1 MTISTNI
8 APYYN
13 DYDETKKFLS
23 ILFRPGVAVQTRE
36 LTQLQ
41 TILQKQI
48 TRFGNHIFN
57 DGAMVIPGQVSYD
70 NEVGYVK
77 LQNLNSGSQQISTF
91 LSEFVGTT
99 ITGQTSGVRALV
111 LKAVLSEGSDPH
123 TLFVKYL
130 DSGTSSGSKTLT
142 DNEVIISN
150 AVTPRSATLNTTNAT
165 GKGSIASIQP
175 GIYYIYG
182 YFVLVDEQTIV
193 LDKYSTSPSYRV
205 GLQASETL
213 VKPEDDLSLNDN
225 AQGSFNYAAPGAHRY
240 KIELTLDKLDVSS
253 VLDQSFI
260 ELLRIDNGEIQYKV
274 QQTDYS
280 VLEKTL
286 ARRTYD
292 ESGDYTVRPFNIQVR
307 EHRNNDR
314 QQWITNT
321 AYLVGDIV
329 SNAGIYYTAK
339 TSGTSGLTAPV
350 HTAGDASDG
359 TVTWSFTEVPQY
371 NRGVYT
377 PAQGGDEA
385 KLAVGLEPGK
395 AYVQGYEIEKIAT
408 TFVAVP
414 KARDFVRLS
423 DNKVTTT
430 VGNYIL
436 VNNLSS
442 IPENITNFPVID
454 LYDQFTAT
462 PGSAAGTKVGTA
474 RIRSIEKDVSGNYK
488 VSLFAVAMN
497 ADKTF
502 ETDVKQLYYNNSG
515 IFDFTAD
522 ISPIATQ
529 LSGSVTAAGTTA
541 IVGTGTKFLTEL
553 SIGDYIIAGGFGRR
567 VTAVNTDTSITVDS
581 NLTVTGVVF
590 FIVTTE
596 YKEPENLKL
605 IFPLPKT
612 AVRTIRSADD
622 ITIGTTYTIVRN
634 LGTQTT
640 NGSGVFSVNLITA
653 GESFA
658 STAEDSN
665 YLVIK
670 NSDGS
675 VATPTINLGVGSTTA
690 TFSGLS
696 NSTAYTVIASINK
709 SISSAK
715 EKTKT
720 LNIGSTVD
728 FTTTATASQSVLSLG
743 KADVYRIVKVQMA
756 TAFGAFSAT
765 NAVDVTSD
773 YSFDSGQKLTH
784 YDIGTVSLKPGL
796 PKPTGTIRVTFDYFS
811 HGVGDY
817 FSVDSYAGS
826 IQYKDINAIL
836 RDSLDFRPR
845 IDDAGTSFTGT
856 GASLVGVPKRG
867 YDVEA
872 DFSYYLSRKDKIA
885 LDINGNFFDVEG
897 VSAETPAEPADAKL
911 SMVLHKL
918 SLAPYTFN
926 ISDVSIETLDNKR
939 YTMRDIG
946 SIEKR
951 LDNVEYY
958 TALSLLEQETK
969 SLSILDPSGLDRYKN
984 GFIVDSFEGHG
995 VGNTV
1000 SPDYVCS
1007 IDMENKE
1014 LRPFFNMSNVNL
1026 IEENTTPAQRATDGY
1041 ALTGDLI
1048 TLPYTHQSLV
1058 TQPYASRTENVNPFA
1073 IFTFIGTSN
1082 LNPSSDE
1089 WFEVNRRPDIII
1101 NREGNFNTIQTL
1113 AEKSGVLGTVWNS
1126 WQTQWVGA
1134 SAISNTKTVTRGFDS
1149 TDYGIGAGV
1158 WRNRNTF
1165 SPEDLALI
1173 GGDAV
1178 GAGARVI
1185 TTQVS
1190 ATQVGVSRSGVRTSV
1205 VAKVDTQVLED
1216 RTLSTAV
1223 IPYIRSRNV
1232 LFLTRGLKPNT
1243 RFYPYF
1249 DDTSI
1254 AQYVTPA
1261 TRISYVAV
1269 VGFGSD
1275 FDYTSNVGGSASEA
1289 TRMIGGNVD
1298 SSLNKGD
1305 VITGQTSGATAIVA
1319 LQETSIAGVK
1329 ALYVVNVK
1337 GTFTNGEV
1345 IIGSFTGARG
1355 TINAAVTAGTPGG
1368 ALTTNFN
1375 GDLVGLFNIPNTDAI
1390 RFRTGVREFKLTDS
1404 TTNSIDFTS
1413 QSKQQ
1418 YRAQGILETKQSTIL
1433 ATRNAEIVQEVVNET
1448 QTITQTSTRTV
1459 GDTGWYDPLAQT
1471 FLVQQRG
1478 GAFITKVDVFFAT
1491 KDSGIPVQL
1500 ELREVV
1506 NGYPG
1511 KRVLPFSRT
1520 IKTPDQITTSTDASI
1535 ATTFTFESPVYVQDS
1550 TEYCMVL
1557 LSDSNNYNV
1566 WISQIGEKAVGTD
1579 RFISEQPYAGV
1590 LFKSQNASTW
1600 TADQLQDLKFTIH
1613 RAKFTTGTT
1622 GTAAFVNDVLPL
1634 DILEDSPFQ
1643 TTNGS
1648 NKIRVFHTNHGMTSG
1663 SRVRIAGIVTGTYN
1677 NIPSTELNA
1686 THVISNVD
1694 FDSYVITTSTSANA
1708 SGYTGGENITA
1719 TIDRRFDTLHP
1730 IIQNQTFSDTVLTV
1744 DAKTTTTGYSIDST
1758 NTSLIANETAVMV
1771 DAKTVASQVN
1781 ETASMSGAKSLTI
1794 NAYLYSDNDSV
1805 SPIIDTHRL
1814 SVVTVNNRIDTP
1826 SVALNVSPIDLRT
1839 IASGVTTI
1847 AIDGTTERLTTSN
1860 STIRAAFLTVS
1871 VGKYLTISGAAT
1883 SSNNGTFLVTEVAAD
1898 GSYITLSNNM
1908 TSEASPTLTVVS
1920 NEKYVNE
1927 IAPLNSSSASKYVTR
1942 TINLQNP
1949 STYFKVLFGLNKP
1962 QNATISVYY
1971 KTVPVGSATP
1981 IEQLKWVEATPD
1993 SALVSTSNPTNFIDT
2008 QFSVTNLA
2016 AFSAIAVKIVMN
2028 STTTAAIPRIK
2039 DFRVI
2044 ACA

>member
-8 APYYN
+8 APYFD

-48 TRFGNHIFN
+48 TRFGNHVFN

-91 LSEFVGTT
+91 LSEFEGTI

-111 LKAVLSEGSDPH
+111 LKAVLTEGSDPH

-130 DSGTSSGSKTLT
+130 DSGTSSGSKTLL
-142 DNEVIISN
+142 DNEVIISD
-150 AVTPRSATLNTTNAT
+150 ATTPRSATLNTLNAT

-193 LDKYSTSPSYRV
+193 LDKYSTNPSYRV
-205 GLQASETL
+205 GLQATETL

-240 KIELTLDKLDVSS
+240 KIELTLDKLAVSS

-260 ELLRIDNGEIQYKV
+260 ELLRLEDGSIQYKV

-280 VLEKTL
+280 ILEKTL

-321 AYLVGDIV
+321 AYLIGDIV
-329 SNAGIYYTAK
+329 SNSGIYYTAK

-350 HTAGDASDG
+350 HTSGDVSDG

-414 KARDFVRLS
+414 KARDFTRLN
-423 DNKVTTT
+423 DTKVTTT
-430 VGNYIL
+430 MGNYIL
-436 VNNLSS
+436 VSNVFSL
-442 IPENITNFPVID
+442 PENITDLPLID

-462 PGSAAGTKVGTA
+462 GGTAAGTKVGTG
-474 RIRSIEKDVSGNYK
+474 RIRGIEKDASGSYK
-488 VSLFAVAMN
+488 VSLFAVTMN
-497 ADKTF
+497 TGKTF
-502 ETDVKQLYYNNSG
+502 ERNVKQLYYNNGG

-522 ISPIATQ
+522 ITPILTQ
-529 LSGSVTAAGTTA
+529 LSGSITAAGSTA
-541 IVGTGTKFLTEL
+541 VVGVGTKFVSEVV
-553 SIGDYIIAGGFGRR
+553 IGDYISASGFVRR
-567 VTAVNTDTSITVDS
+567 VTAVADDTHLTVDS
-581 NLTVTGVVF
+581 VLTVSGVVF
-590 FIVTTE
+590 YGQSTE

-612 AVRTIRSADD
+612 AVRKLRSTDD
-622 ITIGTTYTIVRN
+622 VTIGTTYTIVRN

-640 NGSGVFSVNLITA
+640 NSSGTFSVNLITA
-653 GESFA
+653 GESFG

-665 YLVIK
+665 YLVIR
-670 NSDGS
+670 NTDGS
-675 VATPTINLGVGSTTA
+675 IATPTIVLGVGSTTA
-690 TFSGLS
+690 TFSGLA
-696 NSTAYTVIASINK
+696 NSTAYTILAAINK

-720 LNIGSTVD
+720 LNIGSSVD
-728 FTTTATASQSVLSLG
+728 FTTSATASQSTLSLG

-765 NAVDVTSD
+765 GAVDVTSD

-784 YDIGTVSLKPGL
+784 YDIGSVSLKPGL

-811 HGVGDY
+811 HGTGDY
-817 FSVDSYAGS
+817 FSVDSYSGS
-826 IQYKDINAIL
+826 IQYKEINAIL

-845 IDDAGTSFTGT
+845 IDDTGTTFTGT
-856 GASLVGVPKRG
+856 GASLVGMPKRG

-926 ISDVSIETLDNKR
+926 VNDVSIETLDNKR

-969 SLSILDPSGLDRYKN
+969 SLSILDPNGLDRYKN

-1000 SPDYVCS
+1000 SPDYLCS
-1007 IDMENKE
+1007 VDMENKE

-1041 ALTGDLI
+1041 TLTGDLI

-1190 ATQVGVSRSGVRTSV
+1190 ATQVGQSRSGVRTSV

-1261 TRISYVAV
+1261 TKISYSAIT
-1269 VGFGSD
+1269 GFGSD
-1275 FDYTSNVGGSASEA
+1275 FDYTTNVGGSASEA
-1289 TRMIGGNVD
+1289 TRMINGNAD

-1305 VITGQTSGATAIVA
+1305 VITGQTSGATAVVA
-1319 LQETSIAGVK
+1319 LQETTVAGVK
-1329 ALYVVNVK
+1329 ALHVVNVK

-1355 TINAAVTAGTPGG
+1355 TINAAVTTATAGGS
-1368 ALTTNFN
+1368 LTTNFN

-1433 ATRNAEIVQEVVNET
+1433 ATRNAEIVQEVVNQT

-1520 IKTPDQITTSTDASI
+1520 IKTPDKITTSTDASV
-1535 ATTFTFESPVYVQDS
+1535 ATTFTFDSPVYVQDA
-1550 TEYCMVL
+1550 TEYCVVL

-1613 RAKFTTGTT
+1613 RAKFTTGTV

-1634 DILEDSPFQ
+1634 DVLEDSPFQ
-1643 TTNGS
+1643 TTFGS
-1648 NKIRVFHTNHGMTSG
+1648 NKVRVFHQNHGMTDG
-1663 SRVRIAGIVTGTYN
+1663 STVTIGGVTFGSFN
-1677 NIPSTELNA
+1677 NIPSTELNGN
-1686 THVISNVD
+1686 HVISNAD
-1694 FDSYVITTSTSANA
+1694 FDSYVITTTTIANA
-1708 SGYTGGENITA
+1708 SGYTGGEGLTA
-1719 TIDRRFDTLHP
+1719 TINRRYDTLHP
-1730 IIQNQTFSDTVLTV
+1730 IIQNQTFSDTILTV
-1744 DAKTTTTGYSIDST
+1744 DAKTVTTNYSVDTT
-1758 NTSLIANETAVMV
+1758 NTSLIANETAIMS
-1771 DAKTVASQVN
+1771 DAKTIASKVN
-1781 ETASMSGAKSLTI
+1781 ETAYLSGAKSLTI

-1826 SVALNVSPIDLRT
+1826 TTSLNVNPIDLRT
-1839 IASGVTTI
+1839 IASAVTTI
-1847 AIDGTTERLTTSN
+1847 AIDGTNERLTTTN
-1860 STIRAAFLTVS
+1860 TTVKAAFLTVS
-1871 VGKYLTISGAAT
+1871 VGKYLTITGAAN
-1883 SSNNGTFLVTEVAAD
+1883 SNNNGTFLVTEVATD

-1908 TSEASPTLTVVS
+1908 TTEASPTLTVVS

-1927 IAPLNSSSASKYVTR
+1927 IAPLNSSSSSKYVTR

-1993 SALVSTSNPTNFIDT
+1993 ASLVSTSNPTNFIDT
-2008 QFSVTNLA
+2008 QFSVNGLA
-2016 AFSAIAVKIVMN
+2016 AFSSIAIKVVMN
-2028 STTTAAIPRIK
+2028 STTTSAIPRIK